1 MDQTRIDAVTHE
13 CLEACYQ
20 SLQPLNCLT
29 NYAAW
34 LRADPGWQENEIQEF
49 ERTAKRMLYDLLDA

>member
-1 MDQTRIDAVTHE
+1 MNPTRIDAVTQE

-29 NYAAW
+29 NYADW
-34 LRADPGWQENEIQEF
+34 LRADPGWHENEIQEF